1 MKDRLVFQR
10 CGAAQCYTVYTVQ
23 WKQRTILYS
32 TVKYT
37 HIFTRFL
44 TIFLLLKSCNLGPR
58 QKPLRKIFLSQS
70 SKNAFPHSQML
81 RGQAIFSSDTAIFI
95 FLDYCYWMHCLYYCY
110 CNIPVV
116 KTTQIR
122 FFQLPFIY
130 LSIYYKSFF
139 QIKYHPYLQC

>member
-1 MKDRLVFQR
+1 ML
-10 CGAAQCYTVYTVQ
+10 CGTVLYCVHCTVEAGNYFIQYSKVYTYFH
-23 WKQRTILYS
+23 K
-32 TVKYT
+32 
-37 HIFTRFL
+37 IFDHF
-44 TIFLLLKSCNLGPR
+44 FLLKSCNLGPR

-139 QIKYHPYLQC
+139 QIKYRTFSVNL